1 MYKAF
6 ALIIVLFICG
16 EVYGQRENIRNP
28 VSIGPQLGAY
38 KTAGAEDMSI
48 MYGAALRLK
57 LSNAFGLEGSI
68 NYRHEEF
75 SKANI
80 EVDTWPVMI
89 TGMIFPAEVIYGAA
103 GVGWY
108 NTKVDYAPELNL
120 GTQTNQRFG
129 WHFGGGVEIPLG
141 NPVFLTG
148 DFRYVFLDYNFEEIP
163 RAGEIDSDYFVITA
177 GLLFRIN

>member
-1 MYKAF
+1 MYKLF
-6 ALIIVLFICG
+6 AMIFVLFL
-16 EVYGQRENIRNP
+16 YGGLHAQDQNIKNP
-28 VSIGPQLGAY
+28 VSIGPQIGFY
-38 KTAGAEDMSI
+38 KTADAENMSL
-48 MYGAALRLK
+48 MYGGALRLR

-75 SKANI
+75 SKANVEI
-80 EVDTWPVMI
+80 DTWPVMI
-89 TGMIFPAEVIYGAA
+89 TGMIFPAEVVYGAV

-129 WHFGGGVEIPLG
+129 WHFGAGVEIPLG
-141 NPVFLTG
+141 NPVYLTG
-148 DFRYVFLDYNFEEIP
+148 DFRYVFLDYKFEDVP
-163 RAGEIDSDYFVITA
+163 GTEIDANYFVITA